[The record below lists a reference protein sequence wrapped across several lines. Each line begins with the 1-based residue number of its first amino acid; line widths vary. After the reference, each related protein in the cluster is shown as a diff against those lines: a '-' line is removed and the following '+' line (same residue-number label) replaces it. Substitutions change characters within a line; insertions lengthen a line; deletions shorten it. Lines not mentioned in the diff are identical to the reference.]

1 MVPKADSC
9 RVAHATPSAGT
20 CGCRLLAS
28 VAAMAL
34 VALPA
39 PAMELALE
47 GTVAGV
53 HSDNVSPG
61 SPVRSEATLAVA
73 SAGAE
78 LRSETPRLSLD
89 VDADVTHYEY
99 LKGDFGS
106 ETLPQISGDA
116 TWQVLPERLSWFFR
130 EELGQIGGQSFGEL
144 RPLVRENV
152 NYFTTGPT
160 LALPLGSRNA
170 IEASATYSTVDYE
183 GFALDSERYEGSA
196 QLRRRLSERRS
207 LSAVYSYTKVDYRDL
222 PSFDGY
228 DRNVTSLRLE
238 SVARRGSLLVEAGVS
253 SVSRPT
259 GEDDTAPLFNFEIQR
274 QIGSR
279 SVLGFQASTQSSDA
293 AEAFRDGIG
302 SSIAPGGEVASP
314 LTAAPYELDSS
325 TLTWGFD
332 AARLAMQLR
341 AAFERERYDDATIAD
356 RDRSGATVSARYR
369 WTSRS
374 ESTAAVTY
382 ERESSDDPAY
392 NDRNWAFDLSYSH
405 RLVRDLYGMLTFTRF
420 ERDRDL
426 VSDTES
432 ENRWMLTLVFRPTP
446 LTIGRPLGSARRAMP
461 GDMRSRSVG
470 GDLMPASGDDPS
482 SQP

>member
-1 MVPKADSC
+1 
-9 RVAHATPSAGT
+9 
-20 CGCRLLAS
+20 
-28 VAAMAL
+28 MAL
-34 VALPA
+34 VTLPA
-39 PAMELALE
+39 SGVELALE

-61 SPVRSEATLAVA
+61 SPKRSDATLAVVR
-73 SAGAE
+73 AGTE

-89 VDADVTHYEY
+89 VDADITHYEY
-99 LKGDFGS
+99 VEGDFGS

-160 LALPLGSRNA
+160 LALSLGSRNV
-170 IEASATYSTVDYE
+170 IEASATYSTVDYS

-228 DRNVTSLRLE
+228 DRDVASLRLE
-238 SVARRGSLLVEAGVS
+238 SVARRGSLLVEVGIS
-253 SVSRPT
+253 RVSRPT
-259 GEDDTAPLFNFEIQR
+259 GEGETAPLFNFEVQR
-274 QIGSR
+274 QLGSR
-279 SVLGFQASTQSSDA
+279 SMLGFQISTQSSDA

-302 SSIAPGGEVASP
+302 TSIAPGGEVASP

-325 TLTWGFD
+325 ALTWSFD
-332 AARLAMQLR
+332 AARLAAQLR
-341 AAFERERYDDATIAD
+341 AAYERERYDDASISN
-356 RDRSGATVSARYR
+356 RDRAGGRFSTRYR

-374 ESTAAVTY
+374 ESTAAITY

-405 RLVRDLYGMLTFTRF
+405 RLVRDLHGMLTFTRF
-420 ERDRDL
+420 ERDRDSI
-426 VSDTES
+426 SDTES
-432 ENRWMLTLVFRPTP
+432 ENRWMLTLVYRPAP
-446 LTIGRPLGSARRAMP
+446 FTIGRPLGSAQRLMP
-461 GDMRSRSVG
+461 GDMRRRSIG
-470 GDLMPASGDDPS
+470 GDLTPSPSAEPAA
-482 SQP
+482 QP